1 MLVDDHPALRMGLRI
16 MLEQAPDIQVVA
28 EAGTGEEALAQ
39 IQALLP
45 DVAVLDCQLPGMSGM
60 EVAAEIRRLGL
71 PVRVLALSAYTDDQV
86 IQGMIQAGAV
96 GYLLKEEAPAAIV
109 DAVRAA
115 ARGEGR
121 WSAAVASKL
130 AAWSVHPPQAE
141 PGGDLTD
148 REIDVLRL
156 LAERLGQSSYRQ
168 GTPHQR
174 AHGALSSAQ
183 HLRQDRRRRRGLR
196 PRCGPCGKSS
206 TGHEF
211 RGLPAC
217 AKLMSRSDCC
227 IMNEAVDASSGY

>member
-1 MLVDDHPALRMGLRI
+1 MTADAISVVLVDDHPALRMGLRI
-16 MLEQAPDIQVVA
+16 MLEQAPDIRVVA

-39 IQALLP
+39 IQALRP
-45 DVAVLDCQLPGMSGM
+45 DVAVLDCQLPGMSGT
-60 EVAAEIRRLGL
+60 EVAAEVRRLGL

-141 PGGDLTD
+141 PGGDLTE

-156 LAERLGQSSYRQ
+156 LAKGWDNHRIGKELHISERTVRF
-168 GTPHQR
+168 
-174 AHGALSSAQ
+174 
-183 HLRQDRRRRRGLR
+183 HLRNIYDKIGAQTRAEAAVWAVHQGLDK
-196 PRCGPCGKSS
+196 G
-206 TGHEF
+206 
-211 RGLPAC
+211 
-217 AKLMSRSDCC
+217 
-227 IMNEAVDASSGY
+227 